1 MPTIS
6 KFYGIVVFMNYNE
19 HNPPHF
25 HAIYQE
31 QEASIDIQTGL
42 VQGKMSKRVLRMLF
56 EWSEIH
62 KDELMENWELARNR
76 KQLNKIEPLV

>member
-6 KFYGIVVFMNYNE
+6 RFYGIVVFMNYNE

-31 QEASIDIQTGL
+31 QEVSIDIQSGL
-42 VQGKMSKRVLRMLF
+42 VQGKMSKRALRMLF
-56 EWSEIH
+56 EWTGKH

-76 KQLNKIEPLV
+76 KKLNKIKPLV